1 MGKMKKN
8 LITMVI
14 LTLVLVNLILTS
26 VLTITILPETK
37 KANELITQVCSAINL
52 ELKSGSVT
60 SDAVSVPIDKLATYD
75 IADSLTINL
84 KDGGDGQTHYAVIT
98 VSLSM
103 NMDSDGYKSYGETM
117 AEKDSLIK
125 SQINSVVSGFTY
137 EEFKTNQQAVQ
148 DAILADL
155 QKLFDS
161 DFIVSVGFP
170 TVTCQ

>member
-1 MGKMKKN
+1 MKKN
-8 LITMVI
+8 LMTVVI
-14 LTLVLVNLILTS
+14 LALVLANLILTA
-26 VLTITILPETK
+26 VLTITILPQTK

-60 SDAVSVPIDKLATYD
+60 SDVSSVPIDKLATYD
-75 IADSLTINL
+75 ITDSMTINL
-84 KDGGDGQTHYAVIT
+84 KDSGDGSSHYAVIT

-103 NMDSDGYKSYGETM
+103 NTENDGYKTYGETM
-117 AEKDSLIK
+117 SEKDSLIK
-125 SQINSVVSGFTY
+125 SQINNVVSGYTY
-137 EEFKTNQQAVQ
+137 EEFKTNQQGVQ

-161 DFIVSVGFP
+161 DFIVGVGFP

>member
-1 MGKMKKN
+1 MKKN
-8 LITMVI
+8 LMTVVI
-14 LTLVLVNLILTS
+14 LALVLANLILTA

-37 KANELITQVCSAINL
+37 KANELITQVCTAINL

-60 SDAVSVPIDKLATYD
+60 SDIASVPIDKLATYD
-75 IADSLTINL
+75 ITDSMTINL
-84 KDGGDGQTHYAVIT
+84 KDSGDGKSHYAVIT

-103 NMDSDGYKSYGETM
+103 NTENDGYKTYGEKM
-117 AEKDSLIK
+117 SEKDSLIK
-125 SQINSVVSGFTY
+125 SQINNVVSEYTY
-137 EEFKTNQQAVQ
+137 DEFKTNQQSVQ

-161 DFIVSVGFP
+161 DFIVGVGFP